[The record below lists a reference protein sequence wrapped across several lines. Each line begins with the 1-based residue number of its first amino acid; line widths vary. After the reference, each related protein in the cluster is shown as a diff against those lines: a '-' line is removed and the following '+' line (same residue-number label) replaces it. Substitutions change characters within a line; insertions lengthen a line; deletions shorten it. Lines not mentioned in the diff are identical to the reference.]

1 MLKHSKA
8 AEILTKFT
16 DKIEQIIVLTELGRT
31 LKPIHDTMAA
41 WGNLYKKEISKA

>member
-16 DKIEQIIVLTELGRT
+16 YKIEKIIVLTDIKNTKKILRIR
-31 LKPIHDTMAA
+31 P
-41 WGNLYKKEISKA
+41 NL

>member
-16 DKIEQIIVLTELGRT
+16 DKIEQIIVLTKVKNTKKT
-31 LKPIHDTMAA
+31 LRIRR
-41 WGNLYKKEISKA
+41 NL

>member
-16 DKIEQIIVLTELGRT
+16 DKIEQIIVLTDIKNTKKILR
-31 LKPIHDTMAA
+31 IRR
-41 WGNLYKKEISKA
+41 NL